1 MIGIRHAV
9 LLAALAVLAVASIAI
24 ALVVGSVA
32 IHPLAVLDALRD
44 AAGGLD
50 ADIVRELRLPR
61 AVNAFATGGLL
72 AVAGVLMQVLVR
84 NPLADPYVLG
94 ISGGAAVGALG
105 AILVGA
111 AGLLVPGAAFVGAA
125 ASTALVLALGRA
137 GGAWMP
143 TRLLLVGVI
152 VAAGWG
158 AVVTF
163 MLAVAPDQRL
173 RGMLFWLMGDL
184 SHASGGGIALGALAV
199 GAAAALVLARKLNL
213 LAHGDDRAAILGVEV
228 APTRLAVFLLASAL
242 TAAAVTT
249 AGTVG
254 FIGLVVPHLVRLASG
269 EDHRVLVP
277 GAALL
282 GGALLVLADT
292 LARTL
297 LAPQQL
303 PVGVVTALV
312 GVPLF
317 LFLLA
322 RRSR

>member
-1 MIGIRHAV
+1 VIGARHA
-9 LLAALAVLAVASIAI
+9 LLIAALAVLAVASIAI
-24 ALVVGSVA
+24 ALVVGSAA
-32 IHPLAVLDALRD
+32 IHPLAVLEALRG
-44 AAGGLD
+44 AAGGVD

-61 AVNAFATGGLL
+61 AINAFATGGLL

-94 ISGGAAVGALG
+94 ISGGAAAGALG
-105 AILVGA
+105 ALLAGA
-111 AGLLVPGAAFVGAA
+111 TGVLVPGAAFVGAA

-137 GGAWMP
+137 GGTWMP

-163 MLAVAPDQRL
+163 MLAVAPDVEL

-184 SHASGGGIALGALAV
+184 AYTTGGGLALAALAV

-213 LAHGDDRAAILGVEV
+213 LAQGDDRAAILGVEV
-228 APTRLAVFLLASAL
+228 ASSRLAIFLLAAAL
-242 TAAAVTT
+242 TAGAVTT

-254 FIGLVVPHLVRLASG
+254 FIGLVVPHLVRLAG
-269 EDHRVLVP
+269 GHDHRVLIP
-277 GAALL
+277 GAVFL
-282 GGALLVLADT
+282 GGGLLVLADT

-317 LFLLA
+317 LLLLA
-322 RRSR
+322 RRAR